1 MITSKPDIDLKG
13 RYGVVATAKLL
24 GIHRSTVWRW
34 VEKGWIR
41 PAIRQVNNRT
51 VFRGSDIIAAWE
63 TCF

>member
-1 MITSKPDIDLKG
+1 MVTSRPNIDPKG

-41 PAIRQVNNRT
+41 PIIRQVDNRT

-63 TCF
+63 ACF

>member
-1 MITSKPDIDLKG
+1 MVTSRPNIDPKG

-41 PAIRQVNNRT
+41 PIIRQVDNRT
-51 VFRGSDIIAAWE
+51 VFRGSDILAAWE
-63 TCF
+63 ACF

>member
-1 MITSKPDIDLKG
+1 MITSRPNIDPKG

-41 PAIRQVNNRT
+41 PIIRQVDNRT

-63 TCF
+63 ACF

>member
-1 MITSKPDIDLKG
+1 MITTRPNIDPKG

-34 VEKGWIR
+34 VEKGWIH
-41 PAIRQVNNRT
+41 PFIRQVDNRT

-63 TCF
+63 ACF